1 MFCKNVFLHKSSA
14 MLLVV
19 RNHTFLFIG
28 GITNTTSLVNRMV
41 NKTTHVLNS
50 QRIKLLAIIHHKKM
64 PM

>member
-1 MFCKNVFLHKSSA
+1 